1 VKEIVCE
8 ASSRMIDPIW
18 PGYRVTRTAKQPPA
32 AEDPPPQLLFH
43 APPSSR
49 SPLLLCRAGGSG
61 PEEAIPGGRIGRV
74 LEARMR
80 GRWRRGERTVRI
92 LPSQS
97 SSSTKIAYW
106 KLGCGVAASWGENG
120 EDLAVAIV
128 LVYQNRRMQ
137 GQRHR
142 GWVSSCS
149 S

>member
-49 SPLLLCRAGGSG
+49 SPLLLCRDGGSG

-80 GRWRRGERTVRI
+80 GRWRRGERSVKI
-92 LPSQS
+92 LWSQS
-97 SSSTKIAYW
+97 SSSTKIEARMRGRRRRGERMVRILRSQSSSST
-106 KLGCGVAASWGENG
+106 KIEGCKGNGVGDG
-120 EDLAVAIV
+120 
-128 LVYQNRRMQ
+128 
-137 GQRHR
+137 
-142 GWVSSCS
+142 
-149 S
+149 